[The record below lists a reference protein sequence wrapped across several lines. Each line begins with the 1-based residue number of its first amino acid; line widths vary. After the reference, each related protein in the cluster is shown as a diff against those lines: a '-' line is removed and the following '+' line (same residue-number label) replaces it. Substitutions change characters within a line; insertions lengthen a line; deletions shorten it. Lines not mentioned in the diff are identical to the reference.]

1 LCLFSDGDHPISLRD
16 KRRHAW
22 LECCGRPH
30 CGLPKRAC
38 GHVRRPPALVPLA
51 LSVSHG
57 ECVHTLALGRSYN
70 IRGERRDVS
79 FALFSEISDNTVTM
93 CAIGEQGLATINSV
107 EDGVLQLVIVAD
119 LEDPDP
125 VVVERV
131 PLVSAFPPT
140 CIGIV
145 EPRVRVGEWCSP
157 WVACLASCAHGGCV
171 SVHPRRRYGGLD
183 RHRRLLLVGSHGGR
197 WSGGSRAE

>member
-1 LCLFSDGDHPISLRD
+1 MCV
-16 KRRHAW
+16 
-22 LECCGRPH
+22 CVC
-30 CGLPKRAC
+30 
-38 GHVRRPPALVPLA
+38 VR
-51 LSVSHG
+51 G
-57 ECVHTLALGRSYN
+57 LGRSYN

-157 WVACLASCAHGGCV
+157 WVACLA
-171 SVHPRRRYGGLD
+171 
-183 RHRRLLLVGSHGGR
+183 
-197 WSGGSRAE
+197 